1 LLDNALKYSK
11 ENVPPIINIDV
22 KETTDFW
29 EFSITDN
36 GIGIDPVFFEK
47 IFILFQRLHNRKEY
61 GGTGIGLSIAK
72 RSVEFLGGKIWL
84 SSEPDKGTTFYFTI
98 PKN

>member
-1 LLDNALKYSK
+1 
-11 ENVPPIINIDV
+11 
-22 KETTDFW
+22 
-29 EFSITDN
+29 
-36 GIGIDPVFFEK
+36 
-47 IFILFQRLHNRKEY
+47 EY